1 MKQFSTNYIHP
12 LFITFFL
19 LSGFLFNHTTAR
31 AQSALGQLQ
40 TLAGQSVGSVR
51 VPQANGPTSE
61 ERAEWAAEKR
71 DERLAEKHARGIS
84 DNNLGN
90 KAFENK
96 NYKDAIDYYKKAL
109 RSIPD
114 DAVVQKNLK
123 TAESLL
129 DLAKKQEAENKEFYK
144 NKEPLIKDF
153 SQPIKPD
160 NPEIVQVQ
168 ATDNSSTLKNNN
180 IGEGTLPEGQNP
192 QIGGLS
198 EVEWAQARDAQKQL
212 DILSKKWPLT
222 AAEIALW
229 DASLAKRN
237 ALWARAVSVPGLSA
251 DERSRLRIKLYT
263 KDVFAGGRAPAVL
276 TEKTFKELTTPPPP
290 PSSTSEVAPD
300 KIQSDN
306 VNPIDLKLFGT
317 YTAEK
322 GDALVEVLAT
332 EHAENSFEGQGI
344 GPLAGLGRIAIAY
357 KQDGLSSALSATG
370 DFLVGLIPIP
380 QASMAVEAGRTYAG
394 IAYQLQNKFMRQALS
409 ITGKT
414 FDEQKFWE
422 DFDRDSGT
430 GVKAVRE
437 WVGYGSK

>member
-1 MKQFSTNYIHP
+1 T
-12 LFITFFL
+12 
-19 LSGFLFNHTTAR
+19 
-31 AQSALGQLQ
+31 
-40 TLAGQSVGSVR
+40 GQSVSSIR
-51 VPQANGPTSE
+51 VPQANGPTAE
-61 ERAEWAAEKR
+61 ERAEWAAERR
-71 DERLAEKHARGIS
+71 DARLAQRHDKGIA
-84 DNNLGN
+84 DNNQGN
-90 KAFENK
+90 KAFESK
-96 NYKDAIDYYKKAL
+96 NYKEAIDYYKKAL
-109 RSIPD
+109 RSLPN
-114 DAVVQKNLK
+114 DAVVQKNLE
-123 TAESLL
+123 TAEKLY

-153 SQPIKPD
+153 SQPAKPD
-160 NPEIVQVQ
+160 NP
-168 ATDNSSTLKNNN
+168 ATRPTKSSVNSSPLYSNN
-180 IGEGTLPEGQNP
+180 IGDGALPEGQNP
-192 QIGGLS
+192 QIGGLT
-198 EVEWAQARDAQKQL
+198 EAEWAQARDAQKQL
-212 DILSKKWPLT
+212 DMLSKKWPLT

-237 ALWARAVSVPGLSA
+237 ALWAKAVSVPGLSA

-263 KDVFAGGRAPAVL
+263 RDVYASGTAPAVL
-276 TEKTFKELTTPPPP
+276 SEKRYKELTAPPPLP
-290 PSSTSEVAPD
+290 PSASEAAPE
-300 KIQSDN
+300 KIQAEN
-306 VNPIDLKLFGT
+306 VNPISLKLFGT

-380 QASMAVEAGRTYAG
+380 QASMAVEAGRAYAG
-394 IAYQLQNKFMRQALS
+394 VAYQLQNKFMRQALS
-409 ITGKT
+409 ITGQT

-422 DFDRDSGT
+422 DFDRDNGT